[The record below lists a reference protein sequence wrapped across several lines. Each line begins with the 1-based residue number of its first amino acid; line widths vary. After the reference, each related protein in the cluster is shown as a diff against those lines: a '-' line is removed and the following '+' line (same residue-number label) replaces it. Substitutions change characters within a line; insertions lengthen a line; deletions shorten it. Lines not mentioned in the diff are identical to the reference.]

1 MNPSQRRAWAALEL
15 GPRWSN
21 RPMPSDASALAVS
34 PAIDARDPVAVP
46 APAADVRL
54 AELRSEVA
62 RCTRCELCQSR
73 SRTVFGSG
81 PTSARWMIVGDA
93 PGAQED
99 ASGEP
104 FVGPSGQLLTHM
116 LQALGLTRERDVFI
130 TNALK
135 CHPPEN
141 RHPTAQEISRC
152 LPFLRQQ
159 VTQQAPRGLLLM
171 GRFAAQA
178 LLGGDEER
186 ISALRGRVHE
196 CEIDGVRV
204 PAVVT
209 FHPEYLLRHS
219 AVKALAW
226 ADLCLARDHFG
237 PGSDG

>member
-1 MNPSQRRAWAALEL
+1 MNPSQHRAWTALEL
-15 GPRWSN
+15 GPHWSS
-21 RPMPSDASALAVS
+21 RPMGRDASVPALS
-34 PAIDARDPVAVP
+34 PAVDARDRAAPESP
-46 APAADVRL
+46 AGDEPWAQ
-54 AELRSEVA
+54 LRSEVA
-62 RCTRCELCQSR
+62 RCTRCDLCQSR

-81 PTSARWMIVGDA
+81 PASARWMIVGEA

-104 FVGPSGQLLTHM
+104 FVGPSGQLLAHM

-130 TNALK
+130 TNVVK
-135 CHPPEN
+135 CHPSGDRNPSAE
-141 RHPTAQEISRC
+141 EIARC
-152 LPFLRQQ
+152 LPFLRRQ

-186 ISALRGRVHE
+186 ISALRGRVHA
-196 CEIDGVRV
+196 CEIDGLQV

-209 FHPEYLLRHS
+209 FHPAFLLRNPS
-219 AVKALAW
+219 AKALAW
-226 ADLCLARDHFG
+226 ADLCLARDRFG